1 MSAIHQVYQ
10 VTPLGDGRDVLV
22 GDEMMTI
29 TTAENLG
36 CGVCGGRLV
45 SKWGEWGD
53 LRWRLECRE
62 HGPVQFV
69 HRYYVAMRSDGRFL
83 PTRIR
88 GGQKVHAE
96 TITSYGHRT
105 APYDNIESAMADLD
119 KQGEALDGVEAMLA
133 TIQQLQEERAHAD

>member
-45 SKWGEWGD
+45 SKWGTWGD

-62 HGPVQFV
+62 HGAVQFV

-96 TITSYGHRT
+96 TITSYGHRV
-105 APYDNIESAMADLD
+105 APYDNIDAAMADLD
-119 KQGEALDGVEAMLA
+119 KQGEALEGVAAALA